1 MRKIGILSLPAAL
14 ALACAVSAAVRPPT
28 IESPNWLNTPGGRA
42 PVLVD
47 RPVLVE
53 FWTFW

>member
-1 MRKIGILSLPAAL
+1 MRKIGFLSLPAGL

-42 PVLVD
+42 PVLVE